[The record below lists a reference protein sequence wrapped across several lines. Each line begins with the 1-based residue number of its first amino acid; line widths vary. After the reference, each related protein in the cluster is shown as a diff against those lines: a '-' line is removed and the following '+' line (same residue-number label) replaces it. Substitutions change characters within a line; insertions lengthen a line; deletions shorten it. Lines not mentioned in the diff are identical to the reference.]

1 MLRLGGDP
9 MRVDRLWLEM
19 KRTPISK
26 SDQAFGTVVRMVSER
41 GNSNCDPPS
50 GERHFHTTRWSLVL
64 AAGQRSTPNSQDA
77 LDALCRTYWYP
88 LYAYVRRRVR
98 DVDEAQDLTQSF
110 FLQVL
115 DKNYLGDAQP
125 ERGKFRAFLLTA
137 FKNFLANEWDKAK
150 ALKRG
155 GGRTSIPLDFESG
168 EKRFRLEPTDDLT
181 PDRLFDKQWA
191 FTLLEHV
198 LNRLREESVRSEKQ
212 EQFELLKVFITGSS
226 VRGGFAEVAGKLG
239 MTTGAAKVAAHRL
252 RQRYRAILRDEI
264 LQTVAEPSEVDD
276 EIRSLFAILGS

>member
-1 MLRLGGDP
+1 MAIRCPWVVCG
-9 MRVDRLWLEM
+9 E
-19 KRTPISK
+19 KRNEERTRISK
-26 SDQAFGTVVRMVSER
+26 RDHASGTVVRMFTEP
-41 GNSNCDPPS
+41 GNSNCDPPP
-50 GERHFHTTRWSLVL
+50 GDRHFHTTRWSLVL

-77 LDALCRTYWYP
+77 LDVLCRTYWYP

-110 FLQVL
+110 FFQVL
-115 DKNYLGDAQP
+115 NKNYLGDAQP

-168 EKRFRLEPTDDLT
+168 EKRFRCEPIDDLT
-181 PDRLFDKQWA
+181 SDRLFDKQWA
-191 FTLLEHV
+191 LTLLEHV
-198 LNRLREESVRSEKQ
+198 LNRLREESVCSEKQ

-226 VRGGFAEVAGKLG
+226 VPGGFAAVAGKLG

>member
-26 SDQAFGTVVRMVSER
+26 SDQAFGTVVRMCSER

-50 GERHFHTTRWSLVL
+50 EDRHFHTTRWSLVL

-88 LYAYVRRRVR
+88 LYAYVRRRVCA
-98 DVDEAQDLTQSF
+98 VDEAQDLTQSF

-168 EKRFRLEPTDDLT
+168 
-181 PDRLFDKQWA
+181 
-191 FTLLEHV
+191 
-198 LNRLREESVRSEKQ
+198 
-212 EQFELLKVFITGSS
+212 
-226 VRGGFAEVAGKLG
+226 
-239 MTTGAAKVAAHRL
+239 
-252 RQRYRAILRDEI
+252 
-264 LQTVAEPSEVDD
+264 
-276 EIRSLFAILGS
+276 